1 MKKKICLVLP
11 SLNVGGMER
20 VMTELAEYFTVKK
33 GIETHLIVMTRSEHF
48 YSANTNVI
56 LHQPS
61 FIFNIKYRTYYN
73 LKTILFLRRTV
84 NRLKPNAILSFG
96 ETYNS
101 FVLLAT
107 LWLGSKV
114 FVSDRSKPDKSWG
127 NFHEAL
133 RKILYPRSF
142 GIVAQTQFS
151 KTFVHS
157 ITGHQNI
164 RVIPNPIRSFPVQVT
179 KKEKIILSVG
189 RLISTKR
196 IDILLD
202 VFSKL
207 DNREWQLWIV
217 GDGPRRETLE
227 QLVKELKISDRVKF
241 WGSQKELKQFY
252 SVASVFAF
260 TSVSEGFPNVLLE
273 AMSAGLACISF
284 NCVAGPSDIIEDG
297 VNGLLIPELDAKEYQ
312 IKLQQLVNDDLLCKS
327 LSAEALKRT
336 KTFHIDIIGEQYLNF
351 LLS

>member
-11 SLNVGGMER
+11 SLKVGGMER
-20 VMTELAEYFTVKK
+20 VMTELAEYFTVQK
-33 GIETHLIVMTRSEHF
+33 GVETHLIVMTRSEHF
-48 YSANTNVI
+48 YAANSNVI

-61 FIFNIKYRTYYN
+61 FVFNIKYRTYYN
-73 LKTILFLRRTV
+73 IKTILFLRRTV
-84 NRLKPNAILSFG
+84 KSLKPNSILSFG

-114 FVSDRSKPDKSWG
+114 FVSDRSKPDKAWG
-127 NFHEAL
+127 KFHEAL

-151 KTFVHS
+151 KTYLHS
-157 ITGHQNI
+157 ITRHKNI
-164 RVIPNPIRSFPVQVT
+164 RVVPNPIRPFPMEVSQ
-179 KKEKIILSVG
+179 KEKIILSVG

-196 IDILLD
+196 TDILLD
-202 VFSKL
+202 VFAKL
-207 DNREWQLWIV
+207 DNQEWKLWIV
-217 GDGPRRETLE
+217 GDGPRREILE
-227 QLVKELKISDRVKF
+227 QTTKELGISDRVKF
-241 WGSQKELKQFY
+241 WGTQKELEQFY
-252 SVASVFAF
+252 SVAAVFAF

-297 VNGLLIPELDAKEYQ
+297 VNGLLIPEVDAKEYQ
-312 IKLQQLVNDDLLCKS
+312 IKLQQLVNDDRLCKR

-336 KTFHIDIIGEQYLNF
+336 EAFHIDIVGEQYLNF